1 MPYCSNCGTKL
12 EDTHRFCFVCGTPV
26 SQPAAPVQAAVPAIV
41 PAAENT
47 VPPADSGD
55 IAFYEGVERTFT
67 LCGLEFRIPAGMDAF
82 NHYRREFRKFSKKQ
96 ANLLS
101 QECFSSVY
109 DLDSFLINFPQL
121 YAKHRAPLI
130 ENAMN
135 IFFDAGIYDISPEQ
149 FEDQHTADFC
159 LCGEDVDTIIESFN
173 LTIEANQEKKIK
185 MYNMMPSVMFH
196 GLTGFAAA
204 LALNVAVNEIAEADI
219 RNADVTPAQRA
230 ELFGRINFPLLMERA
245 QIDYWRVF
253 LSLTWQMKQRGMN
266 MWYPTDQTNQSSSGL
281 YNNLAAGRI
290 PPNRLP
296 QQLIQLL
303 TCHPFNDDYLKYI
316 RSVVGPT
323 EEMQRILEYFDFEG

>member
-1 MPYCSNCGTKL
+1 M
-12 EDTHRFCFVCGTPV
+12 
-26 SQPAAPVQAAVPAIV
+26 
-41 PAAENT
+41 
-47 VPPADSGD
+47 
-55 IAFYEGVERTFT
+55 
-67 LCGLEFRIPAGMDAF
+67 
-82 NHYRREFRKFSKKQ
+82 
-96 ANLLS
+96 
-101 QECFSSVY
+101 Y

-253 LSLTWQMKQRGMN
+253 LSLTWQMKQKGMN

-323 EEMQRILEYFDFEG
+323 EEMQRRLEYFDFEG